1 VAVTHPDIASLVD
14 GGETTLST
22 RSKERVNEQSNIRL
36 SHRRIIRST
45 IMAQLNSNLH
55 QLFNIVQKDS
65 RIGIGLMSGTS
76 LDGLDIAL
84 CRFAGSGLQTKCELL
99 KFTTVPYQEFF
110 KSEVRTI
117 FARRQVDLEKVCLLN
132 DFIGSYHAELILQ
145 ALTDWDVKPD
155 EVDFIASHGQTIY
168 HAPKRLHGQQGYP
181 NATLQIGD
189 GDHLA
194 IKTGI
199 LTICDFRQKNVAA
212 GGEGAPLALYGDV
225 LLGSKAG
232 EDRILVNIGGISNLT
247 YLPADGDLAKVL
259 CSDIGPGNTLIDM
272 YCRKYFDKAFDE
284 DSAIA
289 FSGEVNG
296 GLLNSLLKHPFF
308 GEQPPKTT
316 GPELF
321 NKDYVSKAQ
330 ERSGTTHIAPK
341 DVIATLSAFTA
352 KAIADFG
359 RGYLPKGA
367 KMFVSGGG
375 AKNPFVMN
383 YLAERLYKTTIADT
397 AALGINP
404 DAKEAI
410 LFALLGNEALTGEPL
425 VIGNNPAVLMGK
437 FSFAG

>member
-1 VAVTHPDIASLVD
+1 
-14 GGETTLST
+14 
-22 RSKERVNEQSNIRL
+22 
-36 SHRRIIRST
+36 
-45 IMAQLNSNLH
+45 MAPLNKNLQH
-55 QLFNIVQKDS
+55 LFNVAQKPA

-84 CRFAGSGLQTKCELL
+84 CKFTGTGLQTQCELQHSI
-99 KFTTVPYQEFF
+99 TIPYADFF
-110 KSEVRTI
+110 KNEVRSI
-117 FARRQVDLEKVCLLN
+117 FSRRQVDLEKVCLLN
-132 DFIGSYHAELILQ
+132 DFIGTYHAELVLQ
-145 ALTDWDVKPD
+145 ALDNWGVKTDD
-155 EVDFIASHGQTIY
+155 VDFIASHGQTIY
-168 HAPKRLHGQQGYP
+168 HAPKRLHRQEEYP

-189 GDHLA
+189 GDHIA
-194 IKTGI
+194 VKTGI
-199 LTICDFRQKNVAA
+199 LTISDFRQKQLAA

-247 YLPADGDLAKVL
+247 FLPADGAMDKVL

-272 YCRKYFDKAFDE
+272 FCRNYFNKAFDE

-289 FSGEVNG
+289 FSGTVNE

-308 GEQPPKTT
+308 GETPPKTT

-321 NKDYVSKAQ
+321 NEEYVRKAQ
-330 ERSGTTHIAPK
+330 ERSGTSHIDPK

-352 KAIADFG
+352 KAIADFT
-359 RGYLPKGA
+359 RAYLPKGA

-375 AKNPFVMN
+375 AKNPFVMQ
-383 YLAERLYKTTIADT
+383 YLQTRLYKTTIADT

-410 LFALLGNEALTGEPL
+410 LFALLGNEALAGEPL
-425 VIGNNPAVLMGK
+425 VIGTNPAVLMGK
-437 FSFAG
+437 FCFAG